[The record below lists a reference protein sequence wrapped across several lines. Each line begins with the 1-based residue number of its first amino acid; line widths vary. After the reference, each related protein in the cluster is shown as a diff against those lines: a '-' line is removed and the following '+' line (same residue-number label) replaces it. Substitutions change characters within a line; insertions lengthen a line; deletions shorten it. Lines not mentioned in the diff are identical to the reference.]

1 MNVIHSGI
9 SASLDVARKGMG
21 GFART
26 FSLTVPKE
34 STRQPLAKGVPVT
47 ALRQGH
53 ACSLTE
59 VGTVTPF
66 DAGLPF
72 AGFVQTL
79 HQDLEI
85 LVVLDKRG
93 AVLVRIPGLT
103 GETKMGAPVFATGEN
118 SFGLD
123 GRALVGQLLAV
134 ESLEKSQG
142 VVGFKRADDCRPFE
156 HSGRLMERQR

>member
-1 MNVIHSGI
+1 MENMNGI
-9 SASLDVARKGMG
+9 SASLDVARRGMG

-34 STRQPLAKGVPVT
+34 STRQPLAKGVPLT
-47 ALRQGH
+47 ALRQGN

-79 HQDLEI
+79 HQDREI
-85 LVVLDKRG
+85 LVLLDKRG
-93 AVLVRIPGLT
+93 AVLIRIPGLT
-103 GETKMGAPVFATGEN
+103 GETKMGSSVFATGEN

-123 GRALVGQLLAV
+123 SGALVGEVLGIEDLTRSTA
-134 ESLEKSQG
+134 L
-142 VVGFKRADDCRPFE
+142 VGFRRLDDVRPFQI
-156 HSGRLMERQR
+156 SGSVMERSR